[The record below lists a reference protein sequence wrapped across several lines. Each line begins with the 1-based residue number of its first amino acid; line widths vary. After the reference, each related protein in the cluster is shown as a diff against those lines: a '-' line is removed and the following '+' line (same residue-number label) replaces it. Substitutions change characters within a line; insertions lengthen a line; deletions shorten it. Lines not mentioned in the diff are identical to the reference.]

1 MFIPQLLGGCL
12 ALMFTLTVQADA
24 YKWIDDDGEVIY
36 SQTPPVDKPYEK
48 METPPPPTID
58 PKAAKK
64 EIELLLEQQK
74 AADAERDEQQ
84 KRQAQA
90 QKAAAILEENCRV
103 AQYNLQQYQ
112 DNPGRRVMDPQGNVT
127 RPTEEERQEKINTL
141 QQQVKQFCKQE
152 N

>member
-1 MFIPQLLGGCL
+1 MFIPQLTACCL
-12 ALMFTLTVQADA
+12 ALVFATAVQADA

-48 METPPPPTID
+48 MDTPPPPSMNPD
-58 PKAAKK
+58 KAKQ
-64 EIELLLEQQK
+64 EIELLIEQQQATDK
-74 AADAERDEQQ
+74 ARAEKQ
-84 KRQAQA
+84 QAQQQA
-90 QKAAAILEENCRV
+90 QQVEAIVEENCRV

-127 RPTEEERQEKINTL
+127 RPTEVERQEKISTL
-141 QQQVKQFCKQE
+141 KQQVKQFCEQE